1 MPNPV
6 NPYIAGSPV
15 TGKEMFFGRQ
25 DVFDFI
31 QKALIGE
38 HRDNVIVIYGQR
50 RCGKTSVLY
59 QMSRHLDE
67 HYLCIFVDLHAFVLE
82 GIGGFLW
89 ELANHI
95 VRVLYRDHQIDLI
108 KPDHAKFAANPRD
121 YFESEFLNTVWS
133 AIGNRHLLLAI
144 DEAARLQEQ
153 VVNGQMEREIFE
165 YLRHLMQ
172 HHERLDFL
180 FSLGSRLDEMAQ
192 EYTFLFNV
200 GLCQKISFLDKQ
212 ATISLITEPVKDY
225 YQVKSDAVKRIW
237 HLTSG
242 HAYYTQLLCHS
253 LFNRWQQERTPRM
266 EVKDVDELLDEV
278 VERGLAVLKQS
289 WDDSTASEKAMLSA
303 MAVVAG
309 KHNRP
314 ISANEIDRTW
324 ARFDVAI
331 PKEEKGKAL
340 KSLIVRD
347 IIVGVGRDKYK
358 FAVDL
363 QRLWIQ
369 KEQRLELVKAEIVDT
384 ALPWIAKTWLGKL
397 KVRSRYRSKG
407 ILFAVLLTGFA
418 AFAIQYICSKPV
430 IINIFS
436 RRITIE
442 PFIIKPPKITVSDVP
457 LTIGVVFGREHI
469 ISDECRV
476 ASETSRITQA
486 ALAKNKWLYFAMPFT
501 RADVGKTLTWS
512 VLSPTGNRLYGDEQR
527 QLTTEKYKNDCFWQG
542 FPLSREAMPGQYT
555 LEIKLEGDVIYRNT
569 FTVEKS
575 DEFPPVVY
583 RTDRKPLG
591 NFTFGRERVLG
602 FKPGEPCEVKVQ
614 TSVVTKTQLSESR
627 WFYFASSY
635 TKDEIGKVL
644 YYTVYGPGGTK
655 VRDRKPRTLEDEPEL
670 CFWQGF
676 ALNPNRPAG
685 EYKLELEYES
695 KIIYRTTFQLK

>member
-1 MPNPV
+1 MPNLV

-31 QKALIGE
+31 QNALIGK
-38 HRDNVIVIYGQR
+38 HRDNVIVLYGQR
-50 RCGKTSVLY
+50 RSGKTSVLY

-67 HYLCIFVDLHAFVLE
+67 HYLCIFVDLHAFALE

-95 VRVLYRDHQIDLI
+95 VRVLWRDHQIELMN
-108 KPDHAKFAANPRD
+108 PDRAKFAADPRD
-121 YFESEFLNTVWS
+121 CFESEFLNTVWS
-133 AIGNRHLLLAI
+133 AIGDRHLLLAI

-153 VVNGQMEREIFE
+153 VVNGKMEREIFE

-172 HHERLDFL
+172 HYERLDFL

-200 GLCQKISFLDKQ
+200 GLCKKISFLERD
-212 ATISLITEPVKDY
+212 ATISLITEPVRDY
-225 YQVKSDAVKRIW
+225 YQVKSDAVERIW
-237 HLTSG
+237 QLASG
-242 HAYYTQLLCHS
+242 HPYYTQLLCHS

-289 WDDSTASEKAMLSA
+289 WDDSIASEKAMLSA

-309 KHNRP
+309 KRNRP
-314 ISANEIDRTW
+314 VSANELDRTW
-324 ARFDVAI
+324 ARFDVVI

-363 QRLWIQ
+363 QRLWI
-369 KEQRLELVKAEIVDT
+369 KKYQRIEWVEAEIADL
-384 ALPWIAKTWLGKL
+384 ARAWRPKRWPGKL
-397 KVRSRYRSKG
+397 KLRLRYRSKG

-418 AFAIQYICSKPV
+418 TYALIWYIL
-430 IINIFS
+430 
-436 RRITIE
+436 
-442 PFIIKPPKITVSDVP
+442 PKRDKAVT
-457 LTIGVVFGREHI
+457 FGRERI
-469 ISDECRV
+469 TDDCRV
-476 ASETSRITQA
+476 AHQTSLITQA
-486 ALAKNKWLYFAMPFT
+486 ALAKNKWLYFARPFKK
-501 RADVGKTLTWS
+501 ADIGKTLIWS
-512 VLSPTGNRLYGDEQR
+512 VFSPTGERLHRDENRR
-527 QLTTEKYKNDCFWQG
+527 QLTTENYENNCFWQG
-542 FPLSREAMPGQYT
+542 FQLSKETMPGQYM
-555 LEIKLEGDVIYRNT
+555 LEIKLEGDVIHRNT

-575 DEFPPVVY
+575 SEFPPY
-583 RTDRKPLG
+583 TPGRKPLG
-591 NFTFGRERVLG
+591 NFTFGREHVL
-602 FKPGEPCEVKVQ
+602 GEPCKVEVQ
-614 TSVVTKTQLSESR
+614 TSVVSKTQLSEDP

-635 TKDEIGKVL
+635 TKDEIGKML
-644 YYTVYGPGGTK
+644 YWTVYGPGGTK
-655 VRDRKPRTLEDEPEL
+655 VYERVPRPLEDDLEL
-670 CFWQGF
+670 CLWQGF
-676 ALNPNRPAG
+676 GLDANLPAG
-685 EYKLELEYES
+685 EYKLEVEYES
-695 KIIYRTTFQLK
+695 KIIYSTTFQLLDFGQNQGNQTSAVRGYNLSKAYRESG